1 MVNTSS
7 YNDRVVR
14 QFAIMTV
21 VWGVVGMLVGLDH
34 RSAAYLAGS

>member
-1 MVNTSS
+1 MAAEHT

-21 VWGVVGMLVGLDH
+21 AWGVVRFGK
-34 RSAAYLAGS
+34 YLAQTHCRL